1 MKKTLAAVA
10 VLGAF
15 AGSALAA
22 DVTIYGRIDTG
33 LQYTNTETTDNQ
45 GVTVEDTAF
54 KMVSG
59 GSTTSRLGI
68 KGSEQISENL
78 TVGFVL
84 EKGLTIDD
92 GTSSNDTMFDREST
106 VWAKTNFGTVYAGRI
121 SSLMS
126 DGGSMA
132 MWGKHVAFGSGTGG
146 SFGAGYTLLAT
157 QSRAS
162 NRISYMSPEFAGFK
176 VAAEYSMG
184 GGTYGEYK
192 GEVSTEE
199 NTREYDREAALGVEY
214 NNGAFGG
221 SFVVATVFEDDFYS
235 SVTDDNGVGKLDHDG
250 HGKDP
255 KDQWTVSLA
264 ADYDFGVAKVYV
276 AGQYFKDAN
285 TVGTFEELTALSGC
299 DELEGYGFVVGAD
312 VPLAGGLLTVGGA
325 YTDGEDKG
333 ESEIEFDGWNVGA
346 QYKYQLSKRT
356 RVYATVGYTSLE
368 ADHRD
373 YKDAEEYKYWGGNVG
388 IAHYF

>member
-132 MWGKHVAFGSGTGG
+132 MWGKHVAGGSGTGG
-146 SFGAGYTLLAT
+146 SFGAGYPLLAT

-184 GGTYGEYK
+184 GGTYGEYEN
-192 GEVSTEE
+192 EVGTEE

-235 SVTDDNGVGKLDHDG
+235 EANGELSHTG

-255 KDQWTVSLA
+255 EDQWTVSLA

-285 TVGTFEELTALSGC
+285 TVGTFEELDALSGR

-312 VPLAGGLLTVGGA
+312 VPLAGGTLTVGGA
-325 YTDGEDKG
+325 YTDGEDKADT
-333 ESEIEFDGWNVGA
+333 STLEFEGWNVGA

-356 RVYATVGYTSLE
+356 RVYATVGYTNLE
-368 ADHRD
+368 ADQQG
-373 YKDAEEYKYWGGNVG
+373 KETEEYKYWGGNVG